1 MTEFYLLV
9 NENPNGPNFHPTRRK
24 PIQFVVAHTA
34 ENLPYFKDDVDK
46 GAENVASYGSNT
58 TRDVSWHVTV
68 DSDSIVWMLPDDH
81 TAWHVRGYNSPSL
94 GIEIATQAHRWD
106 DAPEEWLA
114 GVVENIAK
122 VLAIWSQRHDIPL
135 RRITREQADDGQ
147 KGIVAHADLDPSR
160 RSDPGDDFPWQ
171 RVLDRAREIVLE
183 GDDGGD
189 EPEGQ
194 PIPEDQPEPQPQP
207 QPRPEPRPTP
217 SGHSDLARALPLI
230 KRGNM
235 TYHAGIVQALIH
247 ATGVE
252 VERSFEDNHVPDRN
266 FGPNTEDAV
275 REYQVEHELMV
286 DGVVGPETW
295 THLLAELEG
304 HLVSREDN
312 TRLQAKLVQ
321 MLLAAAGRPPAQ
333 SFTDDP
339 YPHSPD
345 GIFRYHTD
353 RTVKKYQKRMGI
365 VVDGIV
371 GPVTLSRLTRA

>member
-1 MTEFYLLV
+1 MVAYKLIDEP
-9 NENPNGPNFHPTRRK
+9 NPSGPNFYPTRRK
-24 PIQFVVAHTA
+24 PIQFAVVHTA

-46 GAENVASYGSNT
+46 GAENVAEYGATT

-106 DAPEEWLA
+106 DAPDEWLA
-114 GVVENIAK
+114 GVVENVAK

-135 RRITREQADDGQ
+135 RRISKAQADDGQ
-147 KGIVAHADLDPSR
+147 KGVVAHADLDPGR
-160 RSDPGDDFPWQ
+160 RSDPGDDFPWK

-194 PIPEDQPEPQPQP
+194 PIPEPQPKP
-207 QPRPEPRPTP
+207 ERPSKP
-217 SGHSDLARALPLI
+217 SKPSKHSDLAKALPVV
-230 KRGNM
+230 KRGNT
-235 TYHAGIVQALIH
+235 TYHAGVVQSLIH

-252 VERSFEDNHVPDRN
+252 VERSFRDNHVPDRD

-286 DGVVGPETW
+286 DGIVGPETW
-295 THLLAELEG
+295 THLLATVEG
-304 HLVSREDN
+304 DLVSRKDN
-312 TRLQAKLVQ
+312 TKDQAKIVQ

-333 SFTDDP
+333 SFNSTP
-339 YPHSPD
+339 YAHFPD
-345 GIFRYHTD
+345 GIFGFHTD
-353 RTVKKYQKRMGI
+353 RAVRKFQKRVGI
-365 VVDGIV
+365 MVDGIV
-371 GPVTLSRLTRA
+371 GPITLGKLVRA